1 MSRSRIALAIASA
14 GVALLMVACG
24 SGGGGGGTPQAQ
36 GNCTPQHQFST
47 ITKGT
52 LTVGAFDLPPYAMT
66 TGPDGISGVDAD
78 IIREIAKRECL
89 TITSQAGNTP
99 TLIPGVQQGRFDVAI
114 GDWYRTVPRSK
125 IVSLS
130 DPLYLD
136 QMGIISA
143 AGVTSVAEMEGKK
156 VGTVD
161 GYLWVKDLQTVL
173 GDNLRLYPSSVDLNQ
188 DFKAGRIEIGVD
200 SYGSAL
206 TTFKGSSTKIEVSKP
221 DDRVAASKEAAQ
233 ATFPMTKDNEDM
245 LKAFNEIIAELHA
258 DGTIVK
264 ILQANGLPAS
274 AAETGA
280 PRLIS

>member
-1 MSRSRIALAIASA
+1 MFRSRTALAIASA
-14 GVALLMVACG
+14 GAALLMAACG
-24 SGGGGGGTPQAQ
+24 GGESAAPPAAQ
-36 GNCTPQHQFST
+36 GNCTPKHQFST
-47 ITKGT
+47 ITPGT
-52 LTVGAFDLPPYAMT
+52 LTVGAFDLPPYSMT

-78 IIREIAKRECL
+78 ILREIAKRECL
-89 TITSQAGNTP
+89 TITAQAGNTP

-114 GDWYRTVPRSK
+114 GDWYRTEPRSK
-125 IVSLS
+125 IVNLS
-130 DPLYLD
+130 DPLYVD

-143 AGVTSVAEMEGKK
+143 TGVTSVPEMEGKQ

-173 GDNLRLYPSSVDLNQ
+173 GDNLRLYPSSVDMNQ

-206 TTFKGSSTKIEVSKP
+206 YTFKGSPTKIEVSKP
-221 DDRVAASKEAAQ
+221 DDRVPASKEAAQ
-233 ATFPMTKDNEDM
+233 ATFPMTKDNQDM
-245 LKAFNEIIAELHA
+245 LTAFNEIIAELHG

-264 ILQANGLPAS
+264 ILEANGLPAS

-280 PRLIS
+280 PRLIP

>member
-1 MSRSRIALAIASA
+1 MFRSRIALAIASA
-14 GVALLMVACG
+14 GAALLMAAC
-24 SGGGGGGTPQAQ
+24 GGGGGSAPPAAQ
-36 GNCTPQHQFST
+36 GNCTPKHQFST

-52 LTVGAFDLPPYAMT
+52 LTVGAFDLPPYSMT

-78 IIREIAKRECL
+78 ILREIAKRECL
-89 TITSQAGNTP
+89 TITAQAGNTP

-114 GDWYRTVPRSK
+114 GDWYRTEPRSK
-125 IVSLS
+125 IVNLS

-136 QMGIISA
+136 QMGVISA
-143 AGVTSVAEMEGKK
+143 TGVTSVPEMEGKK

-173 GDNLRLYPSSVDLNQ
+173 GDNLRLYPSSVDMNQ

-206 TTFKGSSTKIEVSKP
+206 YTFKGSSTKIEVSKP
-221 DDRVAASKEAAQ
+221 DDRVPASKEAAQ
-233 ATFPMTKDNEDM
+233 ATFPMTKDNQDM

-264 ILQANGLPAS
+264 ILEANGLPAS
-274 AAETGA
+274 AGETGA
-280 PRLIS
+280 PRLIP

>member
-1 MSRSRIALAIASA
+1 MFRSRIALAIAGA
-14 GVALLMVACG
+14 TAALLLAACG
-24 SGGGGGGTPQAQ
+24 GGETAAPPAQ
-36 GNCTPQHQFST
+36 GNCTPKHQFST
-47 ITKGT
+47 ITPGT
-52 LTVGAFDLPPYAMT
+52 LTVGAFDLPPYSMT

-78 IIREIAKRECL
+78 ILREIAKRECL
-89 TITSQAGNTP
+89 TITAQAGNTP
-99 TLIPGVQQGRFDVAI
+99 TLIPGVQQGRFDLAI
-114 GDWYRTVPRSK
+114 GDWYRTEPRSK
-125 IVSLS
+125 IVNLS

-143 AGVTSVAEMEGKK
+143 TGVTTVAEMEGKQ

-200 SYGSAL
+200 SYGSGL
-206 TTFKGSSTKIEVSKP
+206 YTFKGSETKIEVAKP

-233 ATFPMTKDNEDM
+233 ATFPMTKDNQAM
-245 LKAFNEIIAELHA
+245 LTAFNEIIAELHS

-264 ILQANGLPAS
+264 ILEANGLPAS

-280 PRLIS
+280 PRLIP